1 MYSPSQPSFIGYR
14 PNKADMAKIDTS
26 FFDIGRLDQLAQQHT
41 PIHQLDPRAKLL
53 TSIAFLIAVVSLPK
67 YEVSALLPF
76 FLYPVVLITIGRLPV
91 GFIVRKVII
100 VSPFAFMVGIFNP
113 FLDREILVQLGT
125 LSISGGWISF
135 LSILLRF
142 CLTIS
147 TAFLL
152 IATTSFHGLCLGL
165 LRLGLPKVLAV
176 QLLFL
181 YRYIFVLGGEAMR
194 LVRARSLR
202 SFGKH
207 GLGMK
212 VFASVVGHLL
222 LRTLDRAQR
231 VHRAMLSRGFD
242 GEVRVL
248 RPLRISLP
256 DVIFTL
262 GWLAAFAVMRSYN
275 LPQLLGAMLTQVIS

>member
-1 MYSPSQPSFIGYR
+1 MS
-14 PNKADMAKIDTS
+14 KIDTR
-26 FFDIGRLDQLAQQHT
+26 FFDIGRLDHMAQLHT
-41 PIHQLDPRAKLL
+41 PIHRLDPRAKVLA
-53 TSIAFLIAVVSLPK
+53 TAAFLLAVVSFPK
-67 YEVSALLPF
+67 YEIAALLPF
-76 FLYPVVLITIGRLPV
+76 FLYPIVLVTVGQLPM
-91 GFIVRKVII
+91 GFFVRKVIL
-100 VSPFAFMVGIFNP
+100 VAPFAVMVGIFNP
-113 FLDREILVQLGT
+113 FFDRDILVRIGPFA
-125 LSISGGWISF
+125 ISGGWISF
-135 LSILLRF
+135 ASIMLRF
-142 CLTIS
+142 FLTIG

-152 IATTSFHGLCLGL
+152 IATTSFQGLCLAL
-165 LRLGLPKVLAV
+165 LRLGVPRVLTV

-202 SFGKH
+202 SFGKR

-248 RPLRISLP
+248 RPVQPGVR
-256 DVIFTL
+256 DVVFTL
-262 GWLAAFAVMRSYN
+262 ASWLIFAAMRFYN
-275 LPQLLGAMLTQVIS
+275 LPQMLGTMVTRVLS

>member
-1 MYSPSQPSFIGYR
+1 
-14 PNKADMAKIDTS
+14 MAKIDTS
-26 FFDIGRLDQLAQQHT
+26 FFDIGRLDRLAQQQT
-41 PIHQLDPRAKLL
+41 PIHRLDPRAKLL
-53 TSIAFLIAVVSLPK
+53 TTIAFLISVISFPK
-67 YEVSALLPF
+67 YEISAILPF
-76 FLYPVVLITIGRLPV
+76 FLYPVVLITVGQLPV
-91 GFIVRKVII
+91 GFIIRKII
-100 VSPFAFMVGIFNP
+100 AVAPFAVLVGIFNP
-113 FLDREILVQLGT
+113 FLDREVLVRLGS
-125 LSISGGWISF
+125 LGVSGGWISF
-135 LSILLRF
+135 VSILLRF
-142 CLTIS
+142 TLTIG

-165 LRLGLPKVLAV
+165 LRLGLPKVFTV

-181 YRYIFVLGGEAMR
+181 YRYLFVLGGEAMR

-202 SFGKH
+202 SFGKR

-248 RPLRISLP
+248 RPLHIVP
-256 DVIFTL
+256 MDIGFTL
-262 GWLAAFAVMRSYN
+262 GWWVLFALMRCYN
-275 LPQLLGAMLTQVIS
+275 LPQLLGSMLTRGVS